1 MQFKVNV
8 ECTPEEARS
17 FLGLPD
23 LSPIHA
29 RYIKAVLDTM
39 EGQTNLEQ
47 MEKMFRQISPLGDA
61 GLKLFSSMMD
71 MSLGSMAGGAGGS
84 GKKKSD

>member
-1 MQFKVNV
+1 MQFNVNV
-8 ECTPEEARS
+8 ECTPEEART

-29 RYIKAVLDTM
+29 RYIQAVLDTFD
-39 EGQTNLEQ
+39 GQASLEQ
-47 MEKMFRQISPLGDA
+47 MDKMFRQISPLGDA

-71 MSLGSMAGGAGGS
+71 LSLNSMTGGS
-84 GKKKSD
+84 KKSD